1 MERIIYNLDINK
13 KPCKI
18 NILQGFLWSRRVIDI
33 DEHSWWFKWKQ
44 KKIEENSKDTNFIKL
59 VNGNEL
65 IDLLKENDLYNQI
78 FKIDD
83 SLKIAEIYNA
93 VVPKKIEISN
103 EANPKVVLLLS

>member
-1 MERIIYNLDINK
+1 MGFF
-13 KPCKI
+13 CS
-18 NILQGFLWSRRVIDI
+18 FLWSRRVIDI

>member
-1 MERIIYNLDINK
+1 M
-13 KPCKI
+13 
-18 NILQGFLWSRRVIDI
+18 NILGGLNGN
-33 DEHSWWFKWKQ
+33 K

-93 VVPKKIEISN
+93 VVPKKN
-103 EANPKVVLLLS
+103 RNF